1 MNAIKQKL
9 NPLIS
14 AKKARRLVAYL
25 IFVLMFEAL
34 LFPPA
39 KASASENNDNNNRTV
54 INTEIDTKTNGEI
67 NTEKSDLM
75 VNENSDSNEIPKIT
89 SFLPKNDDI
98 KIISNKK
105 HVITAYNSEVSQCD
119 SAPCITANGFN
130 VCQHG
135 VENTIAA
142 NWLEFGTKVRIP
154 ELFGDRVFI
163 VRDLMNRRFSD
174 NADIWF
180 KNRTDALKFGV
191 KIAIIEVLEP

>member
-1 MNAIKQKL
+1 MDAIKQKI

-14 AKKARRLVAYL
+14 AKKARRLVLYI
-25 IFVLMFEAL
+25 IFVLIFEAL

-39 KASASENNDNNNRTV
+39 KATASENNDNNDRAT
-54 INTEIDTKTNGEI
+54 INTEIDSKTNEEI
-67 NTEKSDLM
+67 NLEKADM
-75 VNENSDSNEIPKIT
+75 IINENPVSIEIPKIT
-89 SFLPKNDDI
+89 SFLPKNENI
-98 KIISNKK
+98 KITSNKK

-119 SAPCITANGFN
+119 DSPCITANGFN
-130 VCQHG
+130 VCKHG

-163 VRDLMNRRFSD
+163 VRDRMNKRFSD

-180 KNRTDALKFGV
+180 KNRADALKFGV
-191 KIAIIEVLEP
+191 KIAVIEVLEP